1 MLFMTKNATVKLV
14 EKNIIG
20 QASVKSFSPNTC
32 KVTNSNRIHQSNE
45 QSIAANVLQ
54 KYVALMDAFSLSY
67 APHSTRFLKLLKENV
82 SGLNDS
88 KLHGE
93 IVCQRCL
100 GTFKSS
106 YTL

>member
-14 EKNIIG
+14 KKNIIG
-20 QASVKSFSPNTC
+20 QTSLKSFSPNTC
-32 KVTNSNRIHQSNE
+32 MVTNSNRIHQSDE

-54 KYVALMDAFSLSY
+54 KYVALMDAFNLSY

-93 IVCQRCL
+93 IMCQ
-100 GTFKSS
+100 
-106 YTL
+106 